1 MYSSTDAI
9 ILKNLNFK
17 ESSIIS
23 RIFTYEYGKISI
35 IVKGARKSKNN
46 IVSIIESG
54 NIVNCTFYNGKSSL
68 KTIKEISCKKTHDQ
82 TRLDLLRYYFS
93 MAIIS
98 IIDKSIHEDQE
109 LKNLY
114 NLSVHSLDSINIKKI
129 DLDIIFIHFLIHF
142 IDHLGFNILDNI
154 KNKKSEIIEAINMIN
169 TCNDLNSI
177 NQIPVNLISNIKLIL
192 YRYIK
197 NHIIDLNDIQAIS
210 MIKNIKNETTTRAN

>member
-1 MYSSTDAI
+1 MYTSTDAI

-68 KTIKEISCKKTHDQ
+68 KTIKDISCKKAHHK
-82 TRLDLLRYYFS
+82 TRSDLLRYYFS

-98 IIDKSIHEDQE
+98 ILDKSIHEHQE

-114 NLSVHSLDSINIKKI
+114 NLSVYSLDGINKKQI

-142 IDHLGFNILDNI
+142 IDHLGFKLDSI
-154 KNKKSEIIEAINMIN
+154 KNKKNESIEVIDMLN
-169 TCNDLNSI
+169 TCNDLNLI
-177 NQIPVNLISNIKLIL
+177 NQIPVHLINNIKLIL
-192 YRYIK
+192 YRHMK
-197 NHIIDLNDIQAIS
+197 NHIIDLNDIQAIH
-210 MIKNIKNETTTRAN
+210 MIKNIKNEISTRAN